1 MTMYEVIGHGHTRAF
16 RVIWMLEELGLD
28 YTHRTDAPH
37 SDYVRGHSVLGK
49 VPVLLVD
56 GQALTDSTAILTY
69 LADRHGKL
77 TYPAGTIE
85 RARQDGFTNQ
95 ALDELEGLLWTAARH
110 SFILPKE
117 ERVAEIKPAL
127 KREVERN
134 ALRLAGRI
142 EGPFLLG
149 EEMTIADIVAT
160 HCLNW
165 AHSIKFLPEDERL
178 AAYGKRMRARPAFR
192 KAAEL
197 AAG

>member
-1 MTMYEVIGHGHTRAF
+1 MYEVIGHGHTRAF
-16 RVIWMLEELGLD
+16 RVLWMLEELGEE
-28 YTHRTDAPH
+28 YSHRPDAPH
-37 SDYVRGHSVLGK
+37 SDYVNANSPLGK

-56 GQALTDSTAILTY
+56 GQPLTDSTAILTY
-69 LADRHGKL
+69 LADRHGKF
-77 TYPAGTIE
+77 TYAPGTLE

-117 ERVAEIKPAL
+117 DRVPEIKPAL
-127 KREVERN
+127 AREVARN
-134 ALRLAGRI
+134 ALRLAKRI
-142 EGPFLLG
+142 EGPFVMG

-165 AHSIKFLPEDERL
+165 AQSIKFLPEDETL
-178 AAYGKRMRARPAFR
+178 AAYGKRMRDRPAF
-192 KAAEL
+192 KAAAAL